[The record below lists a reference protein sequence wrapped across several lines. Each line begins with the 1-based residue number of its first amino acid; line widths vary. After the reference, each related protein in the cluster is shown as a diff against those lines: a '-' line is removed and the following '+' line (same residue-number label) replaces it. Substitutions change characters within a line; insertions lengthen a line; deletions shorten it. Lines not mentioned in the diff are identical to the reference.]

1 MLVPNISK
9 YYIVYFIEIY
19 YIQILF
25 MKFTCKDILLSQFST
40 LFFAIRNKSNTKFLK
55 SYFSNSD
62 HHNIL

>member
-1 MLVPNISK
+1 
-9 YYIVYFIEIY
+9 
-19 YIQILF
+19 

-62 HHNIL
+62 HHNILWKIDKILNFSSAIQPSMEYWLKL